1 MIIQTYLKFKNL
13 KFCSMLSMYPA
24 QIHLLSLQISVH
36 EKSKGIDSGTLAKI
50 QITEDNNQRNN
61 NETAIRKYQNKN

>member
-1 MIIQTYLKFKNL
+1 
-13 KFCSMLSMYPA
+13 MLSMYPA

-36 EKSKGIDSGTLAKI
+36 EKSKGIDSGRLAKI